1 MGKNAI
7 VGQSGGPTSVINA
20 SLAGVFESCKSRGAD
35 IVYGMCN
42 GVAGLLEERVVD
54 LSTLLT
60 DDLDIELLKRTPSS
74 FLGSCRYKLPDWHTD
89 EAVYK
94 KLFAIL
100 EKLDIG
106 YFFYIGG
113 NDSMDTIGKLAEY
126 GECIQSDI
134 RFMGVPKTIDNDL
147 MVTDHT
153 PGYGSAAKYI
163 GVVMK
168 EIIRDATVYG
178 TKYVTVVEIMGRNAG
193 WLTAAAALAKSGAK
207 LESKDIVSPLWES
220 LTTRPSLPNTPCE
233 LLTVEQTGAT
243 AAQRIAMVRDELKKA
258 GATALAVTGLDCVGW
273 LTNMRARDL
282 PCTPLA
288 VAYALVTMDSCTLF
302 IAPGR
307 LNDADAKTLAD
318 NGVSLRDYPELIDT
332 VHALPAE
339 EVFLV
344 DEKTTNYDL
353 YCALNEHKT
362 VTGADPIFALKG
374 VKNPVELA
382 NIRECHVRDG
392 VAMVRFQMDLEKAI
406 AEGKILHE
414 TDIEKMLQKR
424 RAEMPGYFEDSF
436 DTIAAYGPNAAMM
449 HYHAEG
455 EVDSVI
461 EPRGFL
467 LVDNGGQYDCGT
479 TDITRT
485 YPVGPLTENE
495 RKYYTW
501 TLQSH
506 IDIARAVFLDYCT
519 GFALDSFARGPLWA
533 HKINYRCGTGHGV
546 GYISSVHEG
555 PQSLRPQ
562 NPIVFKEGMT
572 ITDEPGVYETDEV
585 GIRIENELE
594 CVDAGTNQYGH
605 WLKFEPL
612 TLVPISTEPVI
623 VDELTRDQINW
634 LNAYH
639 AHVYEMLSPR
649 LTEEEKTWLKAK
661 TAPIDR

>member
-1 MGKNAI
+1 MTTNEKIAALRAAAQAAGAHGVLLMTSDPHSSEYLPAYYNSLPFF
-7 VGQSGGPTSVINA
+7 SGFTGENSTLVVTLTGSALWCDGRFYVQGDRQ
-20 SLAGVFESCKSRGAD
+20 LAGTEIECMHAGSA
-35 IVYGMCN
+35 
-42 GVAGLLEERVVD
+42 GVPTVEEYLTAHFAAGQ
-54 LSTLLT
+54 TLL
-60 DDLDIELLKRTPSS
+60 LD
-74 FLGSCRYKLPDWHTD
+74 GSCVPATI
-89 EAVYK
+89 AN
-94 KLFAIL
+94 
-100 EKLDIG
+100 G
-106 YFFYIGG
+106 Y
-113 NDSMDTIGKLAEY
+113 
-126 GECIQSDI
+126 
-134 RFMGVPKTIDNDL
+134 
-147 MVTDHT
+147 
-153 PGYGSAAKYI
+153 
-163 GVVMK
+163 
-168 EIIRDATVYG
+168 
-178 TKYVTVVEIMGRNAG
+178 
-193 WLTAAAALAKSGAK
+193 AAALAKSGAK

-258 GATALAVTGLDCVGW
+258 SATALAVTGLDCVGW

-302 IAPGR
+302 ITPGR

-344 DEKTTNYDL
+344 DEKATNYDL

>member
-1 MGKNAI
+1 MG
-7 VGQSGGPTSVINA
+7 
-20 SLAGVFESCKSRGAD
+20 E
-35 IVYGMCN
+35 
-42 GVAGLLEERVVD
+42 
-54 LSTLLT
+54 
-60 DDLDIELLKRTPSS
+60 
-74 FLGSCRYKLPDWHTD
+74 PDH
-89 EAVYK
+89 
-94 KLFAIL
+94 
-100 EKLDIG
+100 
-106 YFFYIGG
+106 
-113 NDSMDTIGKLAEY
+113 
-126 GECIQSDI
+126 
-134 RFMGVPKTIDNDL
+134 
-147 MVTDHT
+147 
-153 PGYGSAAKYI
+153 
-163 GVVMK
+163 
-168 EIIRDATVYG
+168 
-178 TKYVTVVEIMGRNAG
+178 
-193 WLTAAAALAKSGAK
+193 
-207 LESKDIVSPLWES
+207 PL
-220 LTTRPSLPNTPCE
+220 SLPNTPCE

-318 NGVSLRDYPELIDT
+318 NGVSLRDYPELINT

-344 DEKTTNYDL
+344 DEKATNYDL

-661 TAPIDR
+661 TTPIDR

>member
-1 MGKNAI
+1 MTTNEKIAALRAAAQAAGAHGVLLMTSDPHSSEYLPAYYNSLPFF
-7 VGQSGGPTSVINA
+7 SGFTGENSTLVVTLTGSALWCDGRFYVQGDRQ
-20 SLAGVFESCKSRGAD
+20 LAGTEIECMHAGSA
-35 IVYGMCN
+35 
-42 GVAGLLEERVVD
+42 GVPTVEEYLTAHFAAGQ
-54 LSTLLT
+54 TLL
-60 DDLDIELLKRTPSS
+60 LD
-74 FLGSCRYKLPDWHTD
+74 GSCVPATI
-89 EAVYK
+89 AN
-94 KLFAIL
+94 
-100 EKLDIG
+100 G
-106 YFFYIGG
+106 Y
-113 NDSMDTIGKLAEY
+113 
-126 GECIQSDI
+126 
-134 RFMGVPKTIDNDL
+134 
-147 MVTDHT
+147 
-153 PGYGSAAKYI
+153 
-163 GVVMK
+163 
-168 EIIRDATVYG
+168 
-178 TKYVTVVEIMGRNAG
+178 
-193 WLTAAAALAKSGAK
+193 AAALAKSGAK

-344 DEKTTNYDL
+344 DEKATNYDL

-639 AHVYEMLSPR
+639 THVYEMLSPR

-661 TAPIDR
+661 TTPIDR

>member
-1 MGKNAI
+1 MKKLRWGVIGAGGIADRRTIPGMMLAENAELI
-7 VGQSGGPTSVINA
+7 AVMDINA
-20 SLAGVFESCKSRGAD
+20 EQVEKIRQKYGAKRGYTKEEDLLADPE
-35 IVYGMCN
+35 
-42 GVAGLLEERVVD
+42 VD
-54 LSTLLT
+54 
-60 DDLDIELLKRTPSS
+60 
-74 FLGSCRYKLPDWHTD
+74 
-89 EAVYK
+89 AVYIATPIVLHAK
-94 KLFAIL
+94 QA
-100 EKLDIG
+100 
-106 YFFYIGG
+106 
-113 NDSMDTIGKLAEY
+113 KLAADY
-126 GECIQSDI
+126 G
-134 RFMGVPKTIDNDL
+134 
-147 MVTDHT
+147 
-153 PGYGSAAKYI
+153 
-163 GVVMK
+163 
-168 EIIRDATVYG
+168 
-178 TKYVTVVEIMGRNAG
+178 
-193 WLTAAAALAKSGAK
+193 
-207 LESKDIVSPLWES
+207 KDILIE
-220 LTTRPSLPNTPCE
+220 
-233 LLTVEQTGAT
+233 
-243 AAQRIAMVRDELKKA
+243 K
-258 GATALAVTGLDCVGW
+258 
-273 LTNMRARDL
+273 
-282 PCTPLA
+282 PLA
-288 VAYALVTMDSCTLF
+288 MTSDEGQAV
-302 IAPGR
+302 I
-307 LNDADAKTLAD
+307 
-318 NGVSLRDYPELIDT
+318 DYCER
-332 VHALPAE
+332 
-339 EVFLV
+339 
-344 DEKTTNYDL
+344 
-353 YCALNEHKT
+353 
-362 VTGADPIFALKG
+362 KG
-374 VKNPVELA
+374 VKIA
-382 NIRECHVRDG
+382 AGFMMRFGSHV
-392 VAMVRFQMDLEKAI
+392 MSMKKAI

-467 LVDNGGQYDCGT
+467 LVDNGGQYNCGT

>member
-1 MGKNAI
+1 MTTNEKIAALRAAAQAAGAHGVLLMTSDPHSSEYLPAYYNSLPFF
-7 VGQSGGPTSVINA
+7 SGFTGENSTLVVTLTGSALWCDGRFYVQGDRQ
-20 SLAGVFESCKSRGAD
+20 LAGTEIECMHAGSA
-35 IVYGMCN
+35 
-42 GVAGLLEERVVD
+42 GVPTVEEYLTAHFAAGQ
-54 LSTLLT
+54 TLL
-60 DDLDIELLKRTPSS
+60 LD
-74 FLGSCRYKLPDWHTD
+74 GSCVPATI
-89 EAVYK
+89 AN
-94 KLFAIL
+94 
-100 EKLDIG
+100 G
-106 YFFYIGG
+106 Y
-113 NDSMDTIGKLAEY
+113 
-126 GECIQSDI
+126 
-134 RFMGVPKTIDNDL
+134 
-147 MVTDHT
+147 
-153 PGYGSAAKYI
+153 
-163 GVVMK
+163 
-168 EIIRDATVYG
+168 
-178 TKYVTVVEIMGRNAG
+178 
-193 WLTAAAALAKSGAK
+193 AAALAKSGAK

-220 LTTRPSLPNTPCE
+220 LTTRPSLPNTSCE

-344 DEKTTNYDL
+344 DEKATNYDL

-392 VAMVRFQMDLEKAI
+392 VAMMRFQMDLEKAI

>member
-1 MGKNAI
+1 MTTNEKIAALRAAAQAAGAHGVLLMTSDPHSSEYLPAYYNSLPFF
-7 VGQSGGPTSVINA
+7 SGFTGENSTLVVTLTGSALWCDGRFYVQGDRQ
-20 SLAGVFESCKSRGAD
+20 LAGTEIECMHAGSA
-35 IVYGMCN
+35 
-42 GVAGLLEERVVD
+42 GVPTVEEYLTAHFAAGQ
-54 LSTLLT
+54 TLL
-60 DDLDIELLKRTPSS
+60 LD
-74 FLGSCRYKLPDWHTD
+74 GSCVPATI
-89 EAVYK
+89 AN
-94 KLFAIL
+94 
-100 EKLDIG
+100 G
-106 YFFYIGG
+106 Y
-113 NDSMDTIGKLAEY
+113 
-126 GECIQSDI
+126 
-134 RFMGVPKTIDNDL
+134 
-147 MVTDHT
+147 
-153 PGYGSAAKYI
+153 
-163 GVVMK
+163 
-168 EIIRDATVYG
+168 
-178 TKYVTVVEIMGRNAG
+178 
-193 WLTAAAALAKSGAK
+193 AAALAKSGAK

-243 AAQRIAMVRDELKKA
+243 AAQRIAMVRDELKKS

-318 NGVSLRDYPELIDT
+318 SGVALRDYPELIDA

-344 DEKTTNYDL
+344 DEKATNYDL

-374 VKNPVELA
+374 VKSPVELA

-392 VAMVRFQMDLEKAI
+392 VAVVRFQMDLEKAI
-406 AEGKILHE
+406 AEGKTLHE

-639 AHVYEMLSPR
+639 AHVYKMLSPR

>member
-1 MGKNAI
+1 MTTNEKIAALRAAAQAAGTHGVLLMTSDPHSSEYLPAYYNSLPFF
-7 VGQSGGPTSVINA
+7 SGFTGENSTLVVTLTGSALWCDGRFYVQGDRQ
-20 SLAGVFESCKSRGAD
+20 LAGTEIECMHAGSA
-35 IVYGMCN
+35 
-42 GVAGLLEERVVD
+42 GVPTVEEYLTAHFAAGQ
-54 LSTLLT
+54 TLL
-60 DDLDIELLKRTPSS
+60 LD
-74 FLGSCRYKLPDWHTD
+74 GSCVPATI
-89 EAVYK
+89 AN
-94 KLFAIL
+94 
-100 EKLDIG
+100 G
-106 YFFYIGG
+106 Y
-113 NDSMDTIGKLAEY
+113 
-126 GECIQSDI
+126 
-134 RFMGVPKTIDNDL
+134 
-147 MVTDHT
+147 
-153 PGYGSAAKYI
+153 
-163 GVVMK
+163 
-168 EIIRDATVYG
+168 
-178 TKYVTVVEIMGRNAG
+178 
-193 WLTAAAALAKSGAK
+193 AAALAKSGAK

-344 DEKTTNYDL
+344 DEKATNYDL

-485 YPVGPLTENE
+485 YPVGPLTDNE
-495 RKYYTW
+495 SRYYTW
-501 TLQSH
+501 VLQSH
-506 IDIARAVFLDYCT
+506 IDMARAVFLDYCT
-519 GFALDSFARGPLWA
+519 GFALDTFARGPVWA
-533 HKINYRCGTGHGV
+533 HKVNYRCGTGHGV
-546 GYISSVHEG
+546 GFISGVHEG
-555 PQSLRPQ
+555 PQSLRPN
-562 NPIVFKEGMT
+562 NPVIFKPGMT
-572 ITDEPGVYETDEV
+572 ITDEPGIYETDEV

-594 CVDAGTNQYGH
+594 CVDMGENQYGH
-605 WLKFEPL
+605 WLGFAPL
-612 TLVPISTEPVI
+612 TLVPISTEPVL
-623 VDELTRDQINW
+623 VDELSRDQLNW
-634 LNAYH
+634 LNDYH

-649 LTEEEKTWLKAK
+649 LNEDEKAWLKEK
-661 TAPIDR
+661 CAPLGR